1 MTPPSLSPKQQRLI
15 SRRVVLLLLGLS
27 TAQLTHRY
35 MREPLN
41 RRRFVQT
48 WTPIVQNLRQRLA
61 AILVDRRRDDAL
73 QALDDPLQ
81 DLRHLPTPPPPAP
94 ISPTP
99 PTPPNPPA
107 PASPPAFPT
116 LTLPEIPYLNPTP
129 GGNLVR
135 YTTTQLLGVPFHLIT
150 VDLKAPETLLTIGL
164 ANNAPFANS
173 SRGVYGDEPFTSMV
187 DRAYAAAVING
198 TFFGK
203 DENKRILGNLVA
215 GGRVLKYSPWENY
228 GTTLGIKANR
238 QLEMVTAR
246 SDGKPRWRDHWFSLT
261 CGPRLVHDGE
271 VELAPKSEGF
281 RDPHVLATA
290 YRCAIGY
297 PKSGDQLLIVA
308 FAAPLSLEETA
319 KVMQAIGCQQAMNLD
334 GGSSQGLAYRGDI
347 IIQPGRNLT
356 NAIVVYDAQ
365 RPAPRHLMQAQ
376 QAFELGARPDFSV
389 FQ

>member
-1 MTPPSLSPKQQRLI
+1 MM
-15 SRRVVLLLLGLS
+15 LGLTS
-27 TAQLTHRY
+27 AKLTHAYLRT
-35 MREPLN
+35 PLN
-41 RRRFVQT
+41 RQNFIQT
-48 WTPIVQNLRQRLA
+48 CTTLTQQFGQTLRQQVA
-61 AILVDRRRDDAL
+61 AKLVEDRRDDAL
-73 QALDDPLQ
+73 QALEEPLTVDPVSPSPVAPTAPTAPTPRRIPR
-81 DLRHLPTPPPPAP
+81 LRLPT
-94 ISPTP
+94 
-99 PTPPNPPA
+99 
-107 PASPPAFPT
+107 
-116 LTLPEIPYLNPTP
+116 IPFLNPTP
-129 GGNLVR
+129 GGDPVR
-135 YTTTQLLGVPFHLIT
+135 YTATRLLGVPFHLIT

-164 ANNAPFANS
+164 PHNAPLANS
-173 SRGVYGDEPFTSMV
+173 SRSVYGDESFTSMV

-203 DENKRILGNLVA
+203 DEHKRVLGNMVA

-238 QLEMVTAR
+238 KLEMVTAR
-246 SDGKPRWRDHWFSLT
+246 SDGKPRWRDHWFSIT

-271 VELAPKSEGF
+271 VALAPKSEGF

-297 PKSGDQLLIVA
+297 PKTGDKLFLVA
-308 FAAPLSLEETA
+308 FAAPLSLDATA
-319 KVMQAIGCQQAMNLD
+319 RVMKAIGCHQAMNLD

-365 RPAPRHLMQAQ
+365 RPAPKHLMQAQ
-376 QAFELGARPDFSV
+376 QEFELGARPDFSA